1 LRGQGKEQPIR
12 IAAGFYGVHRS
23 TALTVESLRENLLK
37 PLQEVGAVDVFVHA
51 IIVTELEDGTHV
63 KEEAGVELCPK
74 DYLLL
79 RACVSSTS
87 AQEVVDNKHHLKSF
101 AKTGVWESAETV
113 GFRNL
118 TGPFPRAVPPAI
130 ADEGVR
136 LNMLRSRFSMQ
147 QVGRLMV
154 KHEKDIGVKYTHI
167 VLARPDVG
175 LVSPLV
181 WKPPPVHL
189 QGVALHADTMWLRV
203 PNMQHYYGLNDRLS
217 YGSRDALLYV
227 SNEFDK
233 MNKSNANFSFGSEAK
248 FCNHLLSAGKIGL
261 GRMHVGVTPICNVRV
276 RATGEVEDMDFYIR
290 GDPSPASSCQGLNVF
305 TTSEDTKDACL
316 GVKREDLTD
325 WGWKVPPL
333 NASLQMIHIPKTGGT
348 TLEDVAY
355 AHGVSWG
362 AYKTEWNHNGEFPP
376 KTALGKPDT
385 WQPCSPWH
393 IPPAIYRAHGESGAI
408 NGGRQQT
415 FCVVRDPIDR
425 AISQFTF
432 EAQSTN
438 GPNVN
443 SSKSSGKDLKC
454 KANSLNRRI
463 HSVLGGAAKD
473 IQRVEKEF
481 PLVGSL
487 KKTATCVEC
496 ATVADCH
503 WLPQWLY
510 VEGTCDHVLRFERLA
525 EDFELLMKR
534 FEGTTRGTKTLAAA
548 VRNANASLA
557 SGCTTLTKHD
567 LDETSRALLSS
578 VYEYDFEMFGY
589 STEFGAHTPEAKKD
603 TPVAKKDTPVA
614 KKITPVAKKDTP
626 VAKKDT
632 PVAKK
637 ANSTSNDNKA
647 TRPTQQEELK
657 ELKKELKE
665 EQLKEKQLKEEELK
679 EERASASDNTS
690 ASDDEN
696 DATLAQEQEQESNV
710 TLAQEQLTEIGAQSA
725 QLSPDGVVKIL
736 DDIRDQL
743 RLENGLTVEKRE
755 GHNASADEW
764 LRITTDEADHTGNHK
779 HKKQRLDNAT
789 SVDQQENITSDS
801 AAADDTG
808 KHDSTATD
816 SAVADAPGKNFIAT
830 DSAAAVIEGRLDA
843 ADDAGK
849 QANITTDSAA
859 DHLGKHKK
867 RGSHHGKAADQQDN
881 MTVALC
887 SLMTLRMEA
896 PHLLPW
902 VAYHLLI
909 GVDQIHL
916 YHDDRSGMWN
926 EKLMQLHR
934 PLMNYLHAHNK
945 VTIHSM
951 AEQNL
956 ESQQDQIDHC
966 GALVSKNLVGG
977 KPPATWVGNWDI
989 DEMAV
994 GDRPHDSAK
1003 GVFDIKHVLRSLG
1016 ARPQTTGV
1024 LIPRFTMGGPLPR
1037 DEFPD
1042 ASLFEMAQWSHRLN
1056 WHSHGKAMW
1065 KPSEHTGAIGG
1076 AGHSLWTD
1084 VPGGIVLPDG
1094 SQRPYLLREDN
1105 TTDAFVWESP
1115 DDLGPGNA
1123 APVKHLVGPKPEW
1136 LATNVGEGKKEFR
1149 ATLPLLA
1156 LPLRL
1161 YHFDRRST
1169 AECWRR
1175 VAMYRD
1181 ISDALRH
1188 ERSLLHEESQETK
1201 ESLDMDASIDQVIQ
1215 GLGSDAFDGSKYDL
1229 DCNDGQ
1235 PTSGA
1240 LEYDVEDASLSSPKI
1255 IEMVRHE
1262 LGTEGL
1268 AIAKQERIDYIQF
1281 LQAFRRN
1288 LASWDEIA
1296 YWLPEKEPT
1305 AGK

>member
-1 LRGQGKEQPIR
+1 VDAPLYCGVTGKGQPIR

-23 TALTVESLRENLLK
+23 TALTAESLRENLLK

-118 TGPFPRAVPPAI
+118 TGPFPRVVPPAI

-175 LVSPLV
+175 LVSPLI

-189 QGVALHADTMWLRV
+189 QGVALHAETMWLRV

-261 GRMHVGVTPICNVRV
+261 GRMHVGVTPVCNVRV

-290 GDPSPASSCQGLNVF
+290 GDPSPASSCQGLSVF

-393 IPPAIYRAHGESGAI
+393 IPPAVYRAHGESGAI

-438 GPNVN
+438 GPNIN

-463 HSVLGGAAKD
+463 HTVLGGAAKD

-603 TPVAKKDTPVA
+603 TPVAKK
-614 KKITPVAKKDTP
+614 
-626 VAKKDT
+626 
-632 PVAKK
+632 

-647 TRPTQQEELK
+647 TTPTQQEELK
-657 ELKKELKE
+657 ELKAELKE
-665 EQLKEKQLKEEELK
+665 EQLK
-679 EERASASDNTS
+679 EERASASDKTS

-725 QLSPDGVVKIL
+725 QLSPDGVAKIL

-755 GHNASADEW
+755 GHNASADSW
-764 LRITTDEADHTGNHK
+764 LRITTDEADHRGNHK

-830 DSAAAVIEGRLDA
+830 GSAAAVIEGRLDA

-849 QANITTDSAA
+849 QENVTIYSAA
-859 DHLGKHKK
+859 DHLVKHKK

-934 PLMNYLHAHNK
+934 PLMNYLHAHEK

-1105 TTDAFVWESP
+1105 TTDALVWESP
-1115 DDLGPGNA
+1115 DYLGPGNA
-1123 APVKHLVGPKPEW
+1123 APEKHLVGPKPEW

-1188 ERSLLHEESQETK
+1188 ERALLHEESQERK

-1229 DCNDGQ
+1229 DCNDGL

>member
-1 LRGQGKEQPIR
+1 
-12 IAAGFYGVHRS
+12 
-23 TALTVESLRENLLK
+23 
-37 PLQEVGAVDVFVHA
+37 
-51 IIVTELEDGTHV
+51 
-63 KEEAGVELCPK
+63 
-74 DYLLL
+74 
-79 RACVSSTS
+79 
-87 AQEVVDNKHHLKSF
+87 LKSF

-118 TGPFPRAVPPAI
+118 TGPFPRVVPPAI

-154 KHEKDIGVKYTHI
+154 KHEKDIGVKYTHM

-175 LVSPLV
+175 LVSPLI

-189 QGVALHADTMWLRV
+189 QGVALHAETMWLRV

-217 YGSRDALLYV
+217 YGSRDAVLYV

-248 FCNHLLSAGKIGL
+248 FCNHLLSAGKLGL

-316 GVKREDLTD
+316 GVKRDDLTT

-362 AYKTEWNHNGEFPP
+362 AYKTEWNHDGEFPP

-393 IPPAIYRAHGESGAI
+393 IPPAVYRAHGESGAI

-432 EAQSTN
+432 EVQSTN
-438 GPNVN
+438 GPNAN

-463 HSVLGGAAKD
+463 HTVLGGAAKD

-548 VRNANASLA
+548 VRNANVSLA

-589 STEFGAHTPEAKKD
+589 SSEFGAHTPVPKKD
-603 TPVAKKDTPVA
+603 VLVAKQA
-614 KKITPVAKKDTP
+614 S
-626 VAKKDT
+626 
-632 PVAKK
+632 
-637 ANSTSNDNKA
+637 STSSDNKA
-647 TRPTQQEELK
+647 MTPKHEELK

-665 EQLKEKQLKEEELK
+665 EQLKEAL
-679 EERASASDNTS
+679 AS
-690 ASDDEN
+690 ASDDESN
-696 DATLAQEQEQESNV
+696 ATLAREQEQESNV
-710 TLAQEQLTEIGAQSA
+710 TRIERLAQEQLAEIAAQSG
-725 QLSPDGVVKIL
+725 QLSKDGVAKIL

-743 RLENGLTVEKRE
+743 RLENGLSVEKRE
-755 GHNASADEW
+755 GHNASADSW
-764 LRITTDEADHTGNHK
+764 LRITTDEADHRGNHK
-779 HKKQRLDNAT
+779 HRKQRLDNAT
-789 SVDQQENITSDS
+789 DNATAADQQENSTSDS
-801 AAADDTG
+801 VAADDEDEDG
-808 KHDSTATD
+808 EE
-816 SAVADAPGKNFIAT
+816 NFIAT

-843 ADDAGK
+843 ADAGTQEDAGK
-849 QANITTDSAA
+849 QESVATDSAA
-859 DHLGKHKK
+859 DHLVKHKK

-934 PLMNYLHAHNK
+934 PLMNYLHAHEK

-1003 GVFDIKHVLRSLG
+1003 GVFNIKTVLRTLG
-1016 ARPQTTGV
+1016 ERPQTVGV
-1024 LIPRFTMGGPLPR
+1024 LIPRFTMGGPSPR

-1065 KPSEHTGAIGG
+1065 KPSEHTNAIGG

-1084 VPGGIVLPDG
+1084 VPGGVVLPDG
-1094 SQRPYLLREDN
+1094 TQRPYLLRDDN
-1105 TTDAFVWESP
+1105 TTDALVWETP
-1115 DDLGPGNA
+1115 DYLGPGNA
-1123 APVKHLVGPKPEW
+1123 APEKHMVGPKPEW

-1188 ERSLLHEESQETK
+1188 ERSLLHEESQESK

-1235 PTSGA
+1235 PTSGE

-1262 LGTEGL
+1262 LGPEGL

-1305 AGK
+1305 EAK

>member
-1 LRGQGKEQPIR
+1 VDAPLYCGVTGKEQPIR

-23 TALTVESLRENLLK
+23 TALTVESLKENLLK

-118 TGPFPRAVPPAI
+118 TGPFPRVVPPAI

-175 LVSPLV
+175 LVSPLI

-189 QGVALHADTMWLRV
+189 QGVALHAETMWLRV

-261 GRMHVGVTPICNVRV
+261 GRMHVGVTPVCNVRV

-290 GDPSPASSCQGLNVF
+290 GDPSPASSCQGLSVF

-393 IPPAIYRAHGESGAI
+393 IPPAVYRAHGESGAI

-463 HSVLGGAAKD
+463 HTVLGGAAKD

-603 TPVAKKDTPVA
+603 TPVAKK
-614 KKITPVAKKDTP
+614 
-626 VAKKDT
+626 
-632 PVAKK
+632 

-647 TRPTQQEELK
+647 TTPTQQEELK
-657 ELKKELKE
+657 ELKAELKE
-665 EQLKEKQLKEEELK
+665 EQLK
-679 EERASASDNTS
+679 EERASASDKTS

-725 QLSPDGVVKIL
+725 QLSPDGVAKIL

-755 GHNASADEW
+755 GHNASADSW
-764 LRITTDEADHTGNHK
+764 LRITTDEADHRGNHK

-830 DSAAAVIEGRLDA
+830 GSAAAVIEGRLDA

-849 QANITTDSAA
+849 QENVTTYSAA
-859 DHLGKHKK
+859 DHLVKHKK

-934 PLMNYLHAHNK
+934 PLMNYLHAHEK

-1105 TTDAFVWESP
+1105 TTDALVWESP
-1115 DDLGPGNA
+1115 DYLGPGNA
-1123 APVKHLVGPKPEW
+1123 APEKHLVGPKPEW

-1188 ERSLLHEESQETK
+1188 ERALLHEESQERK

-1229 DCNDGQ
+1229 DCNDGL

-1305 AGK
+1305 AAK

>member
-1 LRGQGKEQPIR
+1 VDAPLYCGVTGKEQPIR

-23 TALTVESLRENLLK
+23 TALTVESLKENLLK

-118 TGPFPRAVPPAI
+118 TGPFPRVVPPAI

-175 LVSPLV
+175 LVSPLI

-189 QGVALHADTMWLRV
+189 QGVALHAETMWLRV

-261 GRMHVGVTPICNVRV
+261 GRMHVGVTPVCNVRV

-290 GDPSPASSCQGLNVF
+290 GDPSPASSCQGLSVF

-393 IPPAIYRAHGESGAI
+393 IPPAVYRAHGESGAI

-438 GPNVN
+438 GPNIN

-463 HSVLGGAAKD
+463 HTVLGGAAKD

-589 STEFGAHTPEAKKD
+589 STEFGAHTP
-603 TPVAKKDTPVA
+603 
-614 KKITPVAKKDTP
+614 

-647 TRPTQQEELK
+647 TTPTQQEELK
-657 ELKKELKE
+657 ELKAELKE
-665 EQLKEKQLKEEELK
+665 EQLK
-679 EERASASDNTS
+679 EERASASDKTS

-725 QLSPDGVVKIL
+725 QLSPDGVAKIL

-755 GHNASADEW
+755 GHNASADSW
-764 LRITTDEADHTGNHK
+764 LRITTDEADHRGNHK

-830 DSAAAVIEGRLDA
+830 GSAAAVIEGRLDA

-849 QANITTDSAA
+849 QENVTTYSAA
-859 DHLGKHKK
+859 DHLVKHKK

-934 PLMNYLHAHNK
+934 PLMNYLHAHEK

-1056 WHSHGKAMW
+1056 WHSHGKAVW

-1105 TTDAFVWESP
+1105 TTDALVWESP
-1115 DDLGPGNA
+1115 DYLGPGNA
-1123 APVKHLVGPKPEW
+1123 APEKHLVGPKPEW

-1188 ERSLLHEESQETK
+1188 ERALLHEESQERK

-1229 DCNDGQ
+1229 DCNDGL

>member
-1 LRGQGKEQPIR
+1 
-12 IAAGFYGVHRS
+12 
-23 TALTVESLRENLLK
+23 
-37 PLQEVGAVDVFVHA
+37 
-51 IIVTELEDGTHV
+51 
-63 KEEAGVELCPK
+63 
-74 DYLLL
+74 
-79 RACVSSTS
+79 
-87 AQEVVDNKHHLKSF
+87 
-101 AKTGVWESAETV
+101 
-113 GFRNL
+113 
-118 TGPFPRAVPPAI
+118 
-130 ADEGVR
+130 
-136 LNMLRSRFSMQ
+136 
-147 QVGRLMV
+147 
-154 KHEKDIGVKYTHI
+154 
-167 VLARPDVG
+167 
-175 LVSPLV
+175 
-181 WKPPPVHL
+181 
-189 QGVALHADTMWLRV
+189 
-203 PNMQHYYGLNDRLS
+203 
-217 YGSRDALLYV
+217 
-227 SNEFDK
+227 

-261 GRMHVGVTPICNVRV
+261 GRMHVGVTPVCNVRV

-290 GDPSPASSCQGLNVF
+290 GDPSPASSCQGLSVF

-393 IPPAIYRAHGESGAI
+393 IPPAVYRAHGESGAI

-438 GPNVN
+438 GPNIN

-463 HSVLGGAAKD
+463 HTVLGGAAKD

-589 STEFGAHTPEAKKD
+589 STEFGAHTP
-603 TPVAKKDTPVA
+603 
-614 KKITPVAKKDTP
+614 

-647 TRPTQQEELK
+647 TTPTQQEELK
-657 ELKKELKE
+657 ELKAELKE
-665 EQLKEKQLKEEELK
+665 EQLK
-679 EERASASDNTS
+679 EERASASDKTS

-710 TLAQEQLTEIGAQSA
+710 TLAQEQLTEIGVQSA
-725 QLSPDGVVKIL
+725 QLSPDGVAKIL

-755 GHNASADEW
+755 GYNATTDSW
-764 LRITTDEADHTGNHK
+764 SRITTDEADHRGNHK

-830 DSAAAVIEGRLDA
+830 GSAAAVIEGRLDA

-849 QANITTDSAA
+849 QENVTIYSAA
-859 DHLGKHKK
+859 DHLVKHKK

-934 PLMNYLHAHNK
+934 PLMNYLHAHEK

-1003 GVFDIKHVLRSLG
+1003 GVFNIKHVLRSLG

-1105 TTDAFVWESP
+1105 TTDALVWESP
-1115 DDLGPGNA
+1115 DYLGPGNA
-1123 APVKHLVGPKPEW
+1123 APEKHLVGPKPEW

-1188 ERSLLHEESQETK
+1188 ERSLLHEESQERK

-1229 DCNDGQ
+1229 DCNDGL

>member
-1 LRGQGKEQPIR
+1 
-12 IAAGFYGVHRS
+12 
-23 TALTVESLRENLLK
+23 
-37 PLQEVGAVDVFVHA
+37 
-51 IIVTELEDGTHV
+51 
-63 KEEAGVELCPK
+63 
-74 DYLLL
+74 
-79 RACVSSTS
+79 
-87 AQEVVDNKHHLKSF
+87 
-101 AKTGVWESAETV
+101 
-113 GFRNL
+113 
-118 TGPFPRAVPPAI
+118 
-130 ADEGVR
+130 
-136 LNMLRSRFSMQ
+136 
-147 QVGRLMV
+147 
-154 KHEKDIGVKYTHI
+154 
-167 VLARPDVG
+167 
-175 LVSPLV
+175 
-181 WKPPPVHL
+181 
-189 QGVALHADTMWLRV
+189 
-203 PNMQHYYGLNDRLS
+203 
-217 YGSRDALLYV
+217 
-227 SNEFDK
+227 
-233 MNKSNANFSFGSEAK
+233 
-248 FCNHLLSAGKIGL
+248 
-261 GRMHVGVTPICNVRV
+261 
-276 RATGEVEDMDFYIR
+276 
-290 GDPSPASSCQGLNVF
+290 
-305 TTSEDTKDACL
+305 
-316 GVKREDLTD
+316 
-325 WGWKVPPL
+325 
-333 NASLQMIHIPKTGGT
+333 
-348 TLEDVAY
+348 
-355 AHGVSWG
+355 
-362 AYKTEWNHNGEFPP
+362 
-376 KTALGKPDT
+376 
-385 WQPCSPWH
+385 
-393 IPPAIYRAHGESGAI
+393 
-408 NGGRQQT
+408 
-415 FCVVRDPIDR
+415 
-425 AISQFTF
+425 
-432 EAQSTN
+432 
-438 GPNVN
+438 
-443 SSKSSGKDLKC
+443 
-454 KANSLNRRI
+454 
-463 HSVLGGAAKD
+463 
-473 IQRVEKEF
+473 
-481 PLVGSL
+481 
-487 KKTATCVEC
+487 
-496 ATVADCH
+496 
-503 WLPQWLY
+503 
-510 VEGTCDHVLRFERLA
+510 
-525 EDFELLMKR
+525 
-534 FEGTTRGTKTLAAA
+534 
-548 VRNANASLA
+548 
-557 SGCTTLTKHD
+557 
-567 LDETSRALLSS
+567 
-578 VYEYDFEMFGY
+578 
-589 STEFGAHTPEAKKD
+589 
-603 TPVAKKDTPVA
+603 
-614 KKITPVAKKDTP
+614 
-626 VAKKDT
+626 
-632 PVAKK
+632 
-637 ANSTSNDNKA
+637 
-647 TRPTQQEELK
+647 
-657 ELKKELKE
+657 
-665 EQLKEKQLKEEELK
+665 
-679 EERASASDNTS
+679 
-690 ASDDEN
+690 
-696 DATLAQEQEQESNV
+696 
-710 TLAQEQLTEIGAQSA
+710 
-725 QLSPDGVVKIL
+725 
-736 DDIRDQL
+736 
-743 RLENGLTVEKRE
+743 
-755 GHNASADEW
+755 
-764 LRITTDEADHTGNHK
+764 
-779 HKKQRLDNAT
+779 
-789 SVDQQENITSDS
+789 
-801 AAADDTG
+801 
-808 KHDSTATD
+808 
-816 SAVADAPGKNFIAT
+816 VADAPGKNFIAT
-830 DSAAAVIEGRLDA
+830 GSAAAVIEGRLDA

-849 QANITTDSAA
+849 QENNTTDSAA
-859 DHLGKHKK
+859 DHLVKHKK

-934 PLMNYLHAHNK
+934 PLMNYLHAHEK

-1003 GVFDIKHVLRSLG
+1003 GVFNIKHVLRSLG

-1105 TTDAFVWESP
+1105 TTDALVWESP
-1115 DDLGPGNA
+1115 DYLGPGNA
-1123 APVKHLVGPKPEW
+1123 APEKHLVGPKPEW

-1188 ERSLLHEESQETK
+1188 ERALLHEESQERK

-1262 LGTEGL
+1262 LGPEGL

>member
-1 LRGQGKEQPIR
+1 VDAPLYCGVTGKEQPIR

-118 TGPFPRAVPPAI
+118 TGPFPRVVPPAI

-175 LVSPLV
+175 LVSPLI

-189 QGVALHADTMWLRV
+189 QGVALHAETMWLRV

-261 GRMHVGVTPICNVRV
+261 GRMHVGVTPVCNVRV

-290 GDPSPASSCQGLNVF
+290 GDPSPASSCQGLSVF

-393 IPPAIYRAHGESGAI
+393 IPPAVYRAHGESGAI

-438 GPNVN
+438 GPNIN

-463 HSVLGGAAKD
+463 HTVLGGAAKD

-589 STEFGAHTPEAKKD
+589 STEFGAHTP
-603 TPVAKKDTPVA
+603 
-614 KKITPVAKKDTP
+614 

-647 TRPTQQEELK
+647 TTPTQQEELK
-657 ELKKELKE
+657 ELKAELKE
-665 EQLKEKQLKEEELK
+665 EQLK

-696 DATLAQEQEQESNV
+696 DTTLAQEQKQEQESNV
-710 TLAQEQLTEIGAQSA
+710 TLAQEQLTEIGVQSA
-725 QLSPDGVVKIL
+725 QLSPDGVAKIL

-755 GHNASADEW
+755 GHNASADSW
-764 LRITTDEADHTGNHK
+764 LRITTDEADHMGNHK

-816 SAVADAPGKNFIAT
+816 SAVTDAPGKNFIAT

-849 QANITTDSAA
+849 QENVTIYSAA
-859 DHLGKHKK
+859 DHLVKHKK

-934 PLMNYLHAHNK
+934 PLMNYLHAHEK

-1105 TTDAFVWESP
+1105 TTDALVWESP
-1115 DDLGPGNA
+1115 DYLGPGNA
-1123 APVKHLVGPKPEW
+1123 APEKHLVGPKPEW

-1188 ERSLLHEESQETK
+1188 ERALLHEESQERK

-1229 DCNDGQ
+1229 DCNDGL

>member
-1 LRGQGKEQPIR
+1 VDAPLYCGVTGKEQPIR

-23 TALTVESLRENLLK
+23 TALTVESLKENLLK

-118 TGPFPRAVPPAI
+118 TGPFPRVVPPAI

-175 LVSPLV
+175 LVSPLI

-189 QGVALHADTMWLRV
+189 QGVALHAETMWLRV

-261 GRMHVGVTPICNVRV
+261 GRMHVGVTPVCNVRV

-290 GDPSPASSCQGLNVF
+290 GDPSPASSCQGLRVF

-393 IPPAIYRAHGESGAI
+393 IPPAVYRAHGESGAI

-463 HSVLGGAAKD
+463 HTVLGGAAKD

-603 TPVAKKDTPVA
+603 TPVAKK
-614 KKITPVAKKDTP
+614 
-626 VAKKDT
+626 
-632 PVAKK
+632 

-647 TRPTQQEELK
+647 TTPTQQEELK
-657 ELKKELKE
+657 ELKAELKE
-665 EQLKEKQLKEEELK
+665 EQLK
-679 EERASASDNTS
+679 EERASASDKTS

-725 QLSPDGVVKIL
+725 QLSPDGVAKIL

-755 GHNASADEW
+755 GHNASADSW

-830 DSAAAVIEGRLDA
+830 GSAAAVIEGRLDA

-849 QANITTDSAA
+849 QENVTTYSAA
-859 DHLGKHKK
+859 DHLVKHKK

-934 PLMNYLHAHNK
+934 PLMNYLHAHEK

-1105 TTDAFVWESP
+1105 TTDALVWESP
-1115 DDLGPGNA
+1115 DYLGPGNA
-1123 APVKHLVGPKPEW
+1123 APEKHLVGPKPEW

-1188 ERSLLHEESQETK
+1188 ERALLHEESQERK

-1229 DCNDGQ
+1229 DCNDGL

-1305 AGK
+1305 AAK

>member
-1 LRGQGKEQPIR
+1 VDAPLYCGVTGKEQPIR

-23 TALTVESLRENLLK
+23 TALTVESLKENLLK

-118 TGPFPRAVPPAI
+118 TGPFPRVVPPAI

-175 LVSPLV
+175 LVSPLI

-189 QGVALHADTMWLRV
+189 QGVALHAETMWLRV

-261 GRMHVGVTPICNVRV
+261 GRMHVGVTPVCNVRV

-290 GDPSPASSCQGLNVF
+290 GDPSPASSCQGLSVF

-393 IPPAIYRAHGESGAI
+393 IPPAVYRAHGESGAI

-463 HSVLGGAAKD
+463 HTVLGGAAKD

-589 STEFGAHTPEAKKD
+589 STEFGAHS
-603 TPVAKKDTPVA
+603 
-614 KKITPVAKKDTP
+614 P

-647 TRPTQQEELK
+647 TTPTQQEELK
-657 ELKKELKE
+657 ELKAELKE
-665 EQLKEKQLKEEELK
+665 EQLK
-679 EERASASDNTS
+679 EERASASDKTS

-725 QLSPDGVVKIL
+725 QLSPDGVAKIL

-755 GHNASADEW
+755 GHNASADSW

-830 DSAAAVIEGRLDA
+830 GSAAAVIEGRLDA

-849 QANITTDSAA
+849 QENVTTYSAA
-859 DHLGKHKK
+859 DHLVKHKK

-934 PLMNYLHAHNK
+934 PLMNYLHAHEK

-1105 TTDAFVWESP
+1105 TTDALVWESP
-1115 DDLGPGNA
+1115 DYLGPGNA
-1123 APVKHLVGPKPEW
+1123 APEKHLVGPKPEW

-1188 ERSLLHEESQETK
+1188 ERALLHEESQERK

-1229 DCNDGQ
+1229 DCNDGL

>member
-1 LRGQGKEQPIR
+1 VDAPLYCGVTGKEQPIR

-118 TGPFPRAVPPAI
+118 TGPFPRVVPPAI

-175 LVSPLV
+175 LVSPLI

-189 QGVALHADTMWLRV
+189 QGVALHAETMWLRV

-261 GRMHVGVTPICNVRV
+261 GRMHVGVTPVCNVRV

-290 GDPSPASSCQGLNVF
+290 GDPSPASSCQGLSVF

-393 IPPAIYRAHGESGAI
+393 IPPAVYRAHGESGAI

-463 HSVLGGAAKD
+463 HTVLGGAAKD

-603 TPVAKKDTPVA
+603 TPVAKK
-614 KKITPVAKKDTP
+614 
-626 VAKKDT
+626 
-632 PVAKK
+632 

-647 TRPTQQEELK
+647 TTPTQQEELK
-657 ELKKELKE
+657 ELKAELKE
-665 EQLKEKQLKEEELK
+665 EQLK
-679 EERASASDNTS
+679 EERASASDKTS

-710 TLAQEQLTEIGAQSA
+710 TLAQEQLTEIGVQSA
-725 QLSPDGVVKIL
+725 QLSPDGVAKIL

-755 GHNASADEW
+755 GYNATTDSW
-764 LRITTDEADHTGNHK
+764 SRITTDEADHRGNHK

-830 DSAAAVIEGRLDA
+830 GSAAAVIEGRLDA

-849 QANITTDSAA
+849 QENVTTYSAA
-859 DHLGKHKK
+859 DHLVKHKK

-934 PLMNYLHAHNK
+934 PLMNYLHAHEK

-1105 TTDAFVWESP
+1105 TTDALVWESP
-1115 DDLGPGNA
+1115 DYLGPGNA
-1123 APVKHLVGPKPEW
+1123 APEKHLVGPKPEW

-1188 ERSLLHEESQETK
+1188 ERALLHEESQERK

-1229 DCNDGQ
+1229 DCNDGL

>member
-1 LRGQGKEQPIR
+1 VDAPLYCGVTGKEQPIR

-23 TALTVESLRENLLK
+23 TALTVESLKENLLK

-118 TGPFPRAVPPAI
+118 TGPFPRVVPPAI

-175 LVSPLV
+175 LVSPLI

-189 QGVALHADTMWLRV
+189 QGVALHAETMWLRV

-261 GRMHVGVTPICNVRV
+261 GRMHVGVTPVCNVRV

-290 GDPSPASSCQGLNVF
+290 GDPSPASSCQGLSVF

-393 IPPAIYRAHGESGAI
+393 IPPAVYRAHGESGAI

-463 HSVLGGAAKD
+463 HTVLGGAAKD

-589 STEFGAHTPEAKKD
+589 STEFGAHTP
-603 TPVAKKDTPVA
+603 
-614 KKITPVAKKDTP
+614 

-647 TRPTQQEELK
+647 TTPTQQEELK
-657 ELKKELKE
+657 ELKAELKE
-665 EQLKEKQLKEEELK
+665 EQLK
-679 EERASASDNTS
+679 EERASASDKTS

-725 QLSPDGVVKIL
+725 QLSPDGVAKIL

-755 GHNASADEW
+755 GHNASADSW

-801 AAADDTG
+801 AAADNTA
-808 KHDSTATD
+808 KQDSTATD

-830 DSAAAVIEGRLDA
+830 GSAAAVIEGRLDA

-849 QANITTDSAA
+849 QENVTIYSAA
-859 DHLGKHKK
+859 DHLVKHKK

-881 MTVALC
+881 MTIALC

-934 PLMNYLHAHNK
+934 PLMNYLHAHEK

-1105 TTDAFVWESP
+1105 TTDALVWESP
-1115 DDLGPGNA
+1115 DYLGPGNA
-1123 APVKHLVGPKPEW
+1123 APEKHLVGPKPEW

-1188 ERSLLHEESQETK
+1188 ERALLHEESQERK

-1229 DCNDGQ
+1229 DCNDGL